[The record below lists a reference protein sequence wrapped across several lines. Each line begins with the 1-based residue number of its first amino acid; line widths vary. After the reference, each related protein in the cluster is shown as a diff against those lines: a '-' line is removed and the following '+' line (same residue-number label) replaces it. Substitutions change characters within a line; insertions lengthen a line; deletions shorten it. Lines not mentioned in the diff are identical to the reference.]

1 MKLKKKDGQNGI
13 IRDLNTSNHE
23 INRSFCC
30 SFSSSHDHHFAPLG
44 FKNHN
49 RFNNTKTHSFLHE
62 KTETS
67 QQKRDTTEKTPRN
80 RERL

>member
-1 MKLKKKDGQNGI
+1 MKLNKKEGQNGI

-30 SFSSSHDHHFAPLG
+30 SFSSSHDHHSVPLE

-49 RFNNTKTHSFLHE
+49 RFNITKTHSFLHE
-62 KTETS
+62 KNRNIKAKERHDR
-67 QQKRDTTEKTPRN
+67 KDTEK
-80 RERL
+80 